1 MPEDY
6 LALSFREF
14 TKLKELADRAIA
26 QLSADKFF
34 AQPGAGDNS
43 VAVIMKHVS
52 GNMRSRWRDFL
63 TTDGEKPDR
72 NRDNEFLILATD
84 TREELFA
91 RWEEAWAILFKELAP
106 LTDTDLTRTV
116 TIRGEPLTVL
126 QAITRQLIHY
136 GYHVGQIVYVARH
149 LVGPGWKSLSI
160 PVGQSEQFNRSPSK
174 YIR

>member
-6 LALSFREF
+6 LALSLREF
-14 TKLKELADRAIA
+14 KKLKELADRAVA
-26 QLSADKFF
+26 QLPANELFT
-34 AQPGAGDNS
+34 QPGPVDNS

-72 NRDNEFLILATD
+72 HRDNEFLILAAD

-106 LTDTDLTRTV
+106 LTTADLARTV

-136 GYHVGQIVYVARH
+136 GYHVGQIVYVAKH

-160 PVGQSEQFNRSPSK
+160 PVGQSAQFNQAPAK
-174 YIR
+174 YVR